1 MTDGKKK
8 QGAAATG
15 EPLPIWFF
23 VGVILLVY
31 GLLVLAAYFMAA
43 PRETVLASTKPSLW
57 WGTIIVVAGGNGV
70 RRVRVRGWTTRA
82 TLHVSLQR

>member
-1 MTDGKKK
+1 MTDVEKK
-8 QGAAATG
+8 QDNATAA

-31 GLLVLAAYFMAA
+31 GLLVLVAYFTAA

-57 WGTIIVVAGGNGV
+57 WGTIIVVAGGILLGIGLKA
-70 RRVRVRGWTTRA
+70 R
-82 TLHVSLQR
+82 QR